1 MPVYVDDMEAP
12 FRNMRMCH
20 MIADTT
26 AELLAMAFTIGVAR
40 RWIQH
45 PGTPSEHFDICLSK
59 RAAAVRH
66 GAIEITWR
74 QCGAMT
80 KRMMVEGRLGKPEEA
95 EGWLLSHYSKRRAA
109 AQAQA
114 ANEED
119 FD

>member
-12 FRNMRMCH
+12 FRNMKMCH

-26 AELLAMAFTIGVAR
+26 EELLTMADAIGVAR

-45 PGTPSEHFDICLSK
+45 PGTPSEHFDICRSK

-80 KRMMVEGRLGKPEEA
+80 KRMQVEGKLGKPEEA
-95 EGWLLSHYSKRRAA
+95 EEWLRAYYERRKR
-109 AQAQA
+109 
-114 ANEED
+114 EEID
-119 FD
+119 RPQREGG

>member
-1 MPVYVDDMEAP
+1 MPVYVDDMQAP
-12 FRNMRMCH
+12 FRNMVMCH

-26 AELLAMAFTIGVAR
+26 EELLSMASRIGVSH

-59 RAAAVRH
+59 RARAVSL

-80 KRMMVEGRLGKPEEA
+80 KRMMVEGTLGKPEEA
-95 EGWLLSHYSKRRAA
+95 EEWLQAYYERRKR
-109 AQAQA
+109 
-114 ANEED
+114 EEMGSGCPQMVRG
-119 FD
+119 